1 VAEHCKFRPP
11 TKPATPPPTKPVTQP
26 AQPTFGVSELFLTM
40 EAHLREFGVSKADAW
55 AEELLTQALRNKE
68 TKSEV
73 LGFMDKRPFFQFFLF
88 MIIE

>member
-1 VAEHCKFRPP
+1 
-11 TKPATPPPTKPVTQP
+11 
-26 AQPTFGVSELFLTM
+26 M